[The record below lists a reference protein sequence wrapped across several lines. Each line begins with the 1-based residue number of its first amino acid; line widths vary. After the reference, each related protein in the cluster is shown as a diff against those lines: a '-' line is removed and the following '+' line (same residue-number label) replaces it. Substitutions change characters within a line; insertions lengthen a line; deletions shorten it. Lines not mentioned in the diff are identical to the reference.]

1 MYLLDN
7 YYQTREDIQS
17 QELKKK
23 ILIVDDDL
31 AVQSLLDRFFA
42 YNNYQTEVASDCDVA
57 RKKFRSFRPD
67 LVILDINLPD
77 DTGLN
82 LCQEMSQ
89 TDVLIIMLSS
99 MQDNSYILE
108 AFTKG
113 ADDYITKPFD
123 LQILQARIEAIFRRC
138 HNDANSSIDK
148 NSIILDNLEIN
159 FYRREV
165 ILNNTSISLTALE
178 FELLYFLANN
188 PNRVW
193 DRGELISAIWNKNDY
208 EGDDR
213 KVDIHVGRIRKKIG
227 DAKGEFIKTVWGRG
241 YMFELSSSNAVK
253 LAD

>member
-7 YYQTREDIQS
+7 YSQTLKNIENKDI
-17 QELKKK
+17 KK
-23 ILIVDDDL
+23 ILIVDDDS
-31 AVQSLLDRFFA
+31 AVQSLLARFFA
-42 YNNYQTEVASDCDVA
+42 YNNYQTEIASDCNTA
-57 RKKFRSFRPD
+57 RKKLRSFKPD
-67 LVILDINLPD
+67 LIILDINLPD

-82 LCQEMSQ
+82 LCQEISQ
-89 TDVLIIMLSS
+89 TDIIIVVLSS
-99 MQDNSYILE
+99 MRDNSYVLE

-113 ADDYITKPFD
+113 ADDYVTKPFD
-123 LQILQARIEAIFRRC
+123 LQILQARIEALLRRC
-138 HNDANSSIDK
+138 HNVVNSSIEK
-148 NSIILDNLEIN
+148 NSIILDHLKID

-165 ILNNTSISLTALE
+165 ILNNTPISLTALE
-178 FELLYFLANN
+178 FDILYFLANN

-227 DAKGEFIKTVWGRG
+227 DANGEFIKTVWGRG
-241 YMFELSSSNAVK
+241 YMFELSRSNAVK